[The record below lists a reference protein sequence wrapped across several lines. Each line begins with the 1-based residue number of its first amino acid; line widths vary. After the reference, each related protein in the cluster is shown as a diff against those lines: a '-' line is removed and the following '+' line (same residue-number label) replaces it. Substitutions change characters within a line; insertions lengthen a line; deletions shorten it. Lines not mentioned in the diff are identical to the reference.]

1 MCASSTDQPGT
12 TPRVLPAAVAPQG
25 PALRRRGVRRVL
37 EAKDY
42 IDGIRRCDRGI
53 LGRAF
58 SLMESH
64 VPAHRVVASEV
75 LNGILSRTG
84 NAVRLG
90 ISGVPGAGKST
101 LIEALG
107 MKLIGKGHKV
117 AVLAVDPS
125 SAISGGSILGDKTRM
140 EKLALHE
147 SAMVRPSAAG
157 RLLGGVARGTRE
169 SVLVCEAAGYDVV
182 IVETVG
188 VGQSESAVASMVDFF
203 LLLML
208 TGGGDELQ
216 GIKRG
221 VLELADGIA
230 INKADGEN
238 ARRAQVACTE
248 LRSALRLLRPSDGA
262 HWAPKVL
269 PCSAVTGVGLDDLWQ
284 MVRDYEAV
292 MKETGRRSEKR
303 RLQAAQWMTQATE
316 ALVLERFFAQDA
328 VRQEREALRHAVEEG
343 QMAPLAAA
351 ERLAALAQHST
362 SSEKKGTRES

>member
-1 MCASSTDQPGT
+1 MS
-12 TPRVLPAAVAPQG
+12 G
-25 PALRRRGVRRVL
+25 PARRAEPPVADMVAGVL
-37 EAKDY
+37 AGE
-42 IDGIRRCDRGI
+42 
-53 LGRAF
+53 RAPVARAIT
-58 SLMESH
+58 LVESTLPSH
-64 VPAHRVVASEV
+64 RARARELLAALLPHAGGAHRV
-75 LNGILSRTG
+75 GIT
-84 NAVRLG
+84 
-90 ISGVPGAGKST
+90 GVPGVGKST
-101 LIEALG
+101 FIDALG
-107 MKLIGKGHKV
+107 THLTASGHRV

-125 SAISGGSILGDKTRM
+125 STRRGGSILGDKTRM